1 MKNELL
7 YKNFDNVPTRKG
19 RGGTYSYIRWQDV
32 ADRMNEVFGINWSS
46 EVVFQDIIGNNV
58 IVRVKVT
65 VLNCDNKIAF
75 IQEGFGGAPNDNGEA
90 GNAFKSAY
98 SKALKDACK
107 KWGIGLYLDDDDDS
121 NSSSSSSHS
130 GHKEFGLPSSMKPT
144 SIKAP
149 SPLPAKYPSQNSQMD
164 TTIPPMATTVSGT
177 FPTNPVVMPMTPVV
191 PMTSVVPTALTASVV
206 PFTPVAPTLTA
217 SIDII
222 EPMEFV
228 EPIAPAEPII
238 PITTKIPKGSM
249 PLPPGIAMA
258 TKSAP
263 PTTPEHFMPPI
274 MGSPFTNDVP
284 ESKTETIN
292 TGEPEYISDVQRAA
306 LQSILCIKGAE
317 YEPLAIEAFELNN
330 YTKRPIP
337 DQDKL
342 TYQEAV
348 YVVKFG
354 NDKFRKR

>member
-32 ADRMNEVFGINWSS
+32 ADRMNEVFGVNWSS

-65 VLNCDNKIAF
+65 ILNCDNKIAF

-107 KWGIGLYLDDDDDS
+107 KWGVGLYLDDDDDS
-121 NSSSSSSHS
+121 NSSSSPTHS
-130 GHKEFGLPSSMKPT
+130 GHKEFGLPSSMKPINT
-144 SIKAP
+144 KAS
-149 SPLPAKYPSQNSQMD
+149 SPLPAKYPSQIPPMD

-177 FPTNPVVMPMTPVV
+177 FPTNPVVTPIAPM
-191 PMTSVVPTALTASVV
+191 ALTASVV

-217 SIDII
+217 S
-222 EPMEFV
+222 V
-228 EPIAPAEPII
+228 EPIVPTA
-238 PITTKIPKGSM
+238 TTTPLTPSPFMESIATESTPPVIPKGSM
-249 PLPPGIAMA
+249 PLPPGIEM
-258 TKSAP
+258 TKKNMSKTSPAISSP
-263 PTTPEHFMPPI
+263 PVNNI
-274 MGSPFTNDVP
+274 P

-292 TGEPEYISDVQRAA
+292 TGEPEYISDVQKVA

-317 YEPLAIEAFELNN
+317 YESLATEAFELNN

-354 NDKFRKR
+354 NEKFRKR